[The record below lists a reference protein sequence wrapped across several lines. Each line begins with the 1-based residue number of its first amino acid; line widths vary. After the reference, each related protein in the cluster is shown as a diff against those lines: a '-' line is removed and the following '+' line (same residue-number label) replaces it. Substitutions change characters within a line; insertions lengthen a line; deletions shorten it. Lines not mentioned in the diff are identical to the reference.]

1 MLESIP
7 YSLFGQCQSKTV
19 LPQNVHSLLRL
30 PYMLKYFFLFKEFKY
45 NQAFIFN
52 QSEGHMFLS
61 YYIEITAPN
70 YVYGLVSW
78 KKLEC
83 ILEKV

>member
-1 MLESIP
+1 
-7 YSLFGQCQSKTV
+7 
-19 LPQNVHSLLRL
+19 
-30 PYMLKYFFLFKEFKY
+30 MLKYFFLFKEFKY